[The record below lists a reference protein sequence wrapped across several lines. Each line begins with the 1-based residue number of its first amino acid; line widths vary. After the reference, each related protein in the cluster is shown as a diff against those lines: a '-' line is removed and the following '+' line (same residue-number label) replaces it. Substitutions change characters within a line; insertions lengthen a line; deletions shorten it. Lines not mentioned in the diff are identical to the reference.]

1 VNPFEFATE
10 PAIVPNYH
18 NGQDATF
25 YCYEKDFISAYLKN
39 GRVWEPHMHTVFEDN
54 ISPTDVVLD
63 IGANI
68 GTHSVKMAKLAKR
81 LLAFEPLRPSYDLL
95 KQNLRANGCSNA
107 IAYEYA
113 LSDDIYSTAYDFVG
127 TGNLGGSGLLNEHLT
142 PTTESIDAITLDS
155 LYLNQVDFIKVDV
168 EGYEPKVILGG
179 LETIKAHHPT
189 IVLECWDTYPNVSRA
204 HTEKEHWI
212 LLSLGYEIS
221 QVSNCDWMFTYA
233 EKK

>member
-25 YCYEKDFISAYLKN
+25 YCYEKDYISDYLKA
-39 GRVWEPHMHTVFEDN
+39 GRVWEPHMHTVFEEH
-54 ISPTDVVLD
+54 IAPTDVVLD

-81 LLAFEPLRPSYDLL
+81 LYAFEPLGVSYRLL
-95 KQNLRANGCSNA
+95 KNNLRVNGCSNA

-113 LSDDIYSTAYDFVG
+113 LADDIYSTEFAWS
-127 TGNLGGSGLLNEHLT
+127 TQGNIGGSGLNHQHLEAT
-142 PTTESIDAITLDS
+142 STSIDAITLDS

-189 IVLECWDTYPNVSRA
+189 IVLECWDDYPNVSRA

-212 LLSLGYEIS
+212 LLSLGYELT

-233 EKK
+233 EKR